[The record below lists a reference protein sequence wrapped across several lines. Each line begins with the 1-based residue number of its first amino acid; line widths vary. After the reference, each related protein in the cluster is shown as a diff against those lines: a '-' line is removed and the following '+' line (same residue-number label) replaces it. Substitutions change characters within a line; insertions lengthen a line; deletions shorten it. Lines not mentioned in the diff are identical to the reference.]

1 VSDLTTSVTLVA
13 SSAPSTVRPAE
24 GGIASLPEEAL
35 HLLEAAGDDVRHVRN
50 DGRVLARELVHEE
63 FRTEAPLPMHLR
75 SFGCALANGYV
86 YVAGGTLYPKP

>member
-1 VSDLTTSVTLVA
+1 MISRL
-13 SSAPSTVRPAE
+13 
-24 GGIASLPEEAL
+24 
-35 HLLEAAGDDVRHVRN
+35 N